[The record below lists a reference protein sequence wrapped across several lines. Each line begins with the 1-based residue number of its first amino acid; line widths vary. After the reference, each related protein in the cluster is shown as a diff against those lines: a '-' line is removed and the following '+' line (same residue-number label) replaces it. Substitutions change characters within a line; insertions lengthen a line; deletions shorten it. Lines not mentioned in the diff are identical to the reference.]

1 MKEFLNLDLLT
12 QEDTASVA
20 IALLYT
26 LKNNP
31 KYSILSELPYIVDY
45 QNFIN
50 LVNYY
55 GGMEIRI
62 PTSEE
67 LTDIVKIL
75 LLYQNYKVKNK
86 SWADALRLSGF
97 SSEESNSARGKLT
110 VFEKMLKSQEIG
122 GRQYD

>member
-67 LTDIVKIL
+67 LTDIVKVL

-97 SSEESNSARGKLT
+97 SSEESNSARGRLT